1 MKKTV
6 EADKSG
12 RLDVILSE
20 AAGLTRSRV
29 KQLLEGGSVLV
40 DGVTAKKCGQTVKPG
55 SSIEVDVPE
64 PVSKIEGKEIPVEI
78 LYEDSDIAVINK
90 PQGLTVHPAGRNYT
104 DTLVNALMFKLDSLS
119 GINGEI
125 RPGIVHRLDKDTSG
139 VMVVAKN
146 DAAHLSLS
154 SQISQRSVKKEY
166 LALLEGRLSDDE
178 GVVNTGIARSARNR
192 KLMEVNAAGREAV
205 TEYKVLRRFSEN
217 SLVLF
222 RILTGRTHQI
232 RVHAKYLGHPVVGD
246 KSYGYKKQ
254 KFALDGQL
262 LHAYRL
268 SFNHPSTGERL
279 VFTAPLPDY
288 FIKVL
293 DVLADKNGQRRFDP
307 DKI

>member
-1 MKKTV
+1 
-6 EADKSG
+6 
-12 RLDVILSE
+12 
-20 AAGLTRSRV
+20 
-29 KQLLEGGSVLV
+29 
-40 DGVTAKKCGQTVKPG
+40 
-55 SSIEVDVPE
+55 
-64 PVSKIEGKEIPVEI
+64 
-78 LYEDSDIAVINK
+78 
-90 PQGLTVHPAGRNYT
+90 
-104 DTLVNALMFKLDSLS
+104 
-119 GINGEI
+119 
-125 RPGIVHRLDKDTSG
+125 
-139 VMVVAKN
+139 
-146 DAAHLSLS
+146 
-154 SQISQRSVKKEY
+154 
-166 LALLEGRLSDDE
+166 
-178 GVVNTGIARSARNR
+178 
-192 KLMEVNAAGREAV
+192 MEVNAAGREAV